1 MIPKKIYFTHED
13 ISNLKPVLN
22 TINNNKKNNPNYQF
36 LFYNKL
42 DRFNFIKD
50 NYLEF
55 LEYYERINDNYGAM
69 KADIFRIL
77 ILHKYGGIYIDHK
90 VSIENLDKLLF
101 DGKND
106 YDFYTCDTSSFHK
119 INQFVLNRFKCKY
132 SNFFIATVKEG
143 KIITQIKDELL
154 ERLKNFDNIQKKILK
169 KGIIGVY
176 NLSGPKLVSSI
187 LLKKENEG
195 LFFNIS
201 TIDSLLVYDNTNYIM
216 INFKKIINRKNT
228 YHFNKLPLLKSI
240 D

>member
-1 MIPKKIYFTHED
+1 
-13 ISNLKPVLN
+13 
-22 TINNNKKNNPNYQF
+22 
-36 LFYNKL
+36 
-42 DRFNFIKD
+42 
-50 NYLEF
+50 
-55 LEYYERINDNYGAM
+55 
-69 KADIFRIL
+69 
-77 ILHKYGGIYIDHK
+77 
-90 VSIENLDKLLF
+90 
-101 DGKND
+101 
-106 YDFYTCDTSSFHK
+106 
-119 INQFVLNRFKCKY
+119 
-132 SNFFIATVKEG
+132 
-143 KIITQIKDELL
+143 
-154 ERLKNFDNIQKKILK
+154 LK